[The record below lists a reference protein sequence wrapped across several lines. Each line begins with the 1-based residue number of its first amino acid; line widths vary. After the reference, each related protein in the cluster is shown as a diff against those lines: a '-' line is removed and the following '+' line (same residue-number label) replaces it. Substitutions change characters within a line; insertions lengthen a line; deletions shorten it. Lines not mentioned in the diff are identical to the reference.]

1 MEYPKVE
8 YPKEVTTSPPP
19 KKNPTRTKQVD
30 SSGRRVHGK
39 YLKSTVC
46 QYTTMGFPGGSDG
59 KESTC
64 NAKDLGSVPGLG
76 GSPGG
81 GHSNPLQCSCLE
93 NPMDRG
99 ACRATVQ
106 GVAKSRT

>member
-1 MEYPKVE
+1 
-8 YPKEVTTSPPP
+8 
-19 KKNPTRTKQVD
+19 
-30 SSGRRVHGK
+30 
-39 YLKSTVC
+39 
-46 QYTTMGFPGGSDG
+46 MGFPGGSDG

-99 ACRATVQ
+99 AWQATVN
-106 GVAKSRT
+106 GVANSQTRLSD